1 MTKTILNRIA
11 SLACLTAFLLG
22 FVSSPSTSPPASANA
37 AQDSS
42 RPVLAEQFTG
52 TWCPFCPGS
61 SGALERL
68 EGQLGSENLI
78 VLAYHHAAGRSDP
91 YHNQDSVDRTNFYR
105 VTGFPTVYFNG
116 AYSFVGGSTNPN
128 ESDIDS
134 GYMIRYQLASQRPT
148 PLQVELTG
156 RLIMESPTRYT
167 AHSETVVTV
176 NRQIKNQLVVRAVLT
191 ENSLQFRAPNGE
203 THFDWVVRDVF
214 DASPLTVTEP
224 GQQETF
230 ARDVVVQ
237 PGWNPQNLAIV
248 VFVQADMAARP
259 EVLGVAKVDL

>member
-11 SLACLTAFLLG
+11 SLACLAAFLLV
-22 FVSSPSTSPPASANA
+22 FTSSPSTPPTASASP
-37 AQDSS
+37 AQEAV

-68 EGQLGSENLI
+68 EDQLGSENLI

-91 YHNQDSVDRTNFYR
+91 YHNQDSVDRANFYR
-105 VTGFPTVYFNG
+105 ITGFPTVYFNG
-116 AYSFVGGSTNPN
+116 AYNFVGGSTSPN
-128 ESDIDS
+128 EPNIDN
-134 GYMIRYQLASQRPT
+134 GYMIRYQLSSRRPT
-148 PLQVELTG
+148 PVQVELTG
-156 RLIMESPTRYT
+156 MLIMESPTRYT
-167 AHSETVVTV
+167 AHSEAVITVKE
-176 NRQIKNQLVVRAVLT
+176 QITNQLVVRAVLI

-214 DASPLTVTEP
+214 DASPLTVTGP

-230 ARDVVVQ
+230 ARDVVIQ
-237 PGWNPQNLAIV
+237 PGWNPQHLAIV